1 MPAWLLPAIFGIGT
15 AANIYGQVK
24 AGKAAERTA
33 AQQAKQLQIDRIVSQ
48 AQAAQNMTN
57 RYESYEDAMSQS
69 NAIFLGGMET
79 AQETFESSQRKIL
92 VSDIKT
98 MSTMS
103 TLQSGQSSIA
113 SAIEI
118 QRGKNARK
126 ASYYQA
132 IGTIGTAAYQY
143 SMIS

>member
-1 MPAWLLPAIFGIGT
+1 MDPFSLALFGIGT
-15 AANIYGQVK
+15 VASISGQIK

-48 AQAAQNMTN
+48 AEAAQNMTN

-69 NAIFLGGMET
+69 NAMFLGGMEA
-79 AQETFESSQRKIL
+79 AQETFGSSQRKIL

-132 IGTIGTAAYQY
+132 IGTLGTAAYQY
-143 SMIS
+143 SMIG

>member
-1 MPAWLLPAIFGIGT
+1 MDPITGLYLFSTGLSIFGQ
-15 AANIYGQVK
+15 AK
-24 AGKAAERTA
+24 AGRAAERTA
-33 AQQAKQLQIDRIVSQ
+33 KQQAKQLQIDRMVGE
-48 AQAAQNMTN
+48 AQAAQAMAN
-57 RYESYEDAMSQS
+57 RYEAYEDAMSQS
-69 NAIFLGGMET
+69 NAMFLGGMEA
-79 AQETFESSQRKIL
+79 AQEVFESSQRKIL

-103 TLQSGQSSIA
+103 SLQSGQSSIA

-132 IGTIGTAAYQY
+132 IGTLGNAAYQY
-143 SMIS
+143 SMIK

>member
-1 MPAWLLPAIFGIGT
+1 MPAWLLPTIFAVGT

-33 AQQAKQLQIDRIVSQ
+33 AQQAKQLQIDRMVGE
-48 AQAAQNMTN
+48 AQAAQAMAN
-57 RYESYEDAMSQS
+57 RYEAYEDAMSQS
-69 NAIFLGGMET
+69 NAMFLGGMEA
-79 AQETFESSQRKIL
+79 AQEVFESSQRKIL

-103 TLQSGQSSIA
+103 SLQSGQSSIA

-132 IGTIGTAAYQY
+132 IGTLGNAAYQF
-143 SMIS
+143 SMFK

>member
-1 MPAWLLPAIFGIGT
+1 MGVSNVPRSADRGT
-15 AANIYGQVK
+15 GKKSKIK

-132 IGTIGTAAYQY
+132 IGTLGTAAYQY